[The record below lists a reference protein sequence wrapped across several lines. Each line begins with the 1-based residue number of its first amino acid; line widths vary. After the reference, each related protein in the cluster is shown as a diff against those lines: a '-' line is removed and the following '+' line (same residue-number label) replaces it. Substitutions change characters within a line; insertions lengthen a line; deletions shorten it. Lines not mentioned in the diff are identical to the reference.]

1 MRSLIFLLLL
11 SFNAS
16 AALYDRGN
24 GLIYDDVL
32 DITWLQD
39 ANYVDTSGYGADVGG
54 QISMLAQGYMDWHTA
69 KIWAAQLSYGGY
81 DNWRLPS
88 ANLINEEDPCHSYI
102 GGCDF
107 GYNSTGEMGHMLIN
121 NLGNT
126 GLNPYPYNFSFIDA
140 TSGVI
145 TSFLNLWGDEHYWLD
160 EEFTHSTSEYD
171 EVKAWIYSISGNGQG
186 IKFKHLSSFGWAVHD
201 GDIGASPV
209 PLPAGIYLFLSGLVG
224 LGLLRGRN
232 G

>member
-1 MRSLIFLLLL
+1 
-11 SFNAS
+11 
-16 AALYDRGN
+16 
-24 GLIYDDVL
+24 
-32 DITWLQD
+32 
-39 ANYVDTSGYGADVGG
+39 
-54 QISMLAQGYMDWHTA
+54 
-69 KIWAAQLSYGGY
+69 
-81 DNWRLPS
+81 
-88 ANLINEEDPCHSYI
+88 
-102 GGCDF
+102 
-107 GYNSTGEMGHMLIN
+107 MGHMLIN

-232 G
+232 GRFMQ